1 MRRFQRFLLLPFLM
15 LLLAGT
21 ASICSA
27 VEFDSLSG
35 PADFDWSY
43 EIPVKLTGQAEI
55 PLRLEVDHLSVAQ
68 RQDGAWQFTVY
79 PYVYGKEGRTRH
91 YLVESSGIYVPVSGH
106 FQNMIPADAMRFQT
120 VVWSAEG
127 QEQIYAIKRM
137 TVSGM
142 AAADRN
148 IYTGSFKDLIFDVWA
163 ETETGIR
170 RLTNIEKKWVAGSS
184 VSASPVADFALALR
198 SWSMGGLEP
207 EWPFTLNI
215 PDDTPHP
222 LTIRFETAPIPE
234 AVTNGEY
241 WGSLITPYVIDA
253 EGTKKYFAD
262 FDGMYKPV
270 SGFHLLRARKE
281 NRLLSFHITF
291 FDVKLADQVR
301 AIHTIRLPLLTKPSR
316 QANKVRGNFRNL
328 NYEIYVETDSGIRS
342 LESIQK
348 KWIFGDI
355 IHADPPA
362 MFALVYLPGSLSSR
376 TYEPG
381 EIVHVTPRPPAAE
394 KAPLQVEKKARPEKK
409 AESRKVIKK
418 PMVEEP
424 ALVVEEATEKAPEPE
439 PAAKEAPVTEAVQ
452 EEKLA
457 PEPEQE
463 VKAEPITE
471 AVQKEEPQPPA
482 KPAVEGLVFSMY
494 DVPMAAKRMLRR
506 NKPILVSGAS
516 VNGKDASLLADLF
529 DDHFTIKQTSG
540 EHFAE
545 GDEVSFTLQV
555 PGLAPM
561 QILMIAGEP
570 VIPEYTVQHQLQ
582 IAVTDNQGK
591 PLQGIPLQA
600 SYSDGRPDAIIG
612 TSDADGIIH
621 FNPKLH
627 TEELTLKFTGN
638 DSFRA
643 SVPVEI
649 QLSDNDAVRE
659 VHIKLSPQ
667 VSRQDVTFKVV
678 DPCANLIDDA
688 TIKMEL
694 LNGDASTVLTAD
706 PATETGFYNGSL
718 PAEPTDRFRYTVSA
732 PGFQTS
738 DPASL
743 SLANASSVITVELAP
758 QPLPAEL
765 KFIITKKEAGKNTRL
780 NNAKGTISYQD
791 GSCTLHSVKLRY
803 NRADTTYSARTDTT
817 PATRITLQASAG
829 SEFERYIGP
838 VSSASSTVVMNQA
851 KPFLYVVINPNN
863 QLKRG
868 PIRKNP
874 SLNFKRFKEKFLDM
888 IISLDMEEEWHKQF
902 SKIFI
907 YSVNKNQ
914 PPNILRQP
922 GDLKANWVDSGFRK
936 SILNKIQLRNS
947 FVPYKDVVGMVSSS
961 LSRYGFADDK
971 PVRGVLVYILGAP
984 PTAIEDPYED
994 LIPLQKLMADERI
1007 IGIVAQYADSSS
1019 RERQDFT
1026 SDSEVF
1032 RNLRLLEMNID
1043 QEFNDLYFGA
1053 SMEYV
1058 KELLG
1063 TLLRNHR

>member
-1 MRRFQRFLLLPFLM
+1 MM
-15 LLLAGT
+15 LLLAAT

-43 EIPVKLTGQAEI
+43 EIPVKLTGQTDM
-55 PLRLEVDHLSVAQ
+55 PLHLEVDLLSVAQ

-79 PYVYGKEGRTRH
+79 PYVYGKEGRSRH

-106 FQNMIPADAMRFQT
+106 FQNIIPADAMRFQA
-120 VVWSAEG
+120 VVWSTEG

-170 RLTNIEKKWVAGSS
+170 KLTNIEKKWVAGSS
-184 VSASPVADFALALR
+184 VSASPVAKYALALR
-198 SWSMGGLEP
+198 SWSLGGLEP

-215 PDDTPHP
+215 PNDTPHP

-241 WGSLITPYVIDA
+241 WGSLVTPYVVDA
-253 EGTKKYFAD
+253 AGTKKYFAD

-281 NRLLSFHITF
+281 DRILSFHITF
-291 FDVKLADQVR
+291 FDVKLAQQVR
-301 AIHTIRLPLLTKPSR
+301 AIHTIRLPLLTKPGR
-316 QANKVRGNFRNL
+316 QANKVRGNFRNF
-328 NYEIYVETDSGIRS
+328 NYEVYVETDSGIRS
-342 LESIQK
+342 LQNIQK

-381 EIVHVTPRPPAAE
+381 EIVHQAPRPP
-394 KAPLQVEKKARPEKK
+394 LEKKVRPEKK
-409 AESRKVIKK
+409 PTPKKVIKK
-418 PMVEEP
+418 PAAAEP
-424 ALVVEEATEKAPEPE
+424 AFVVEKAIQKTPTPR
-439 PAAKEAPVTEAVQ
+439 PAIKAAPLTEAVQ

-457 PEPEQE
+457 PKPDMQ
-463 VKAEPITE
+463 VKAVPITK
-471 AVQKEEPQPPA
+471 AVQKEEPQPAPQPPV
-482 KPAVEGLVFSMY
+482 KPAVESLVFSMY
-494 DVPMAAKRMLRR
+494 DVPMAAKKMLRR
-506 NKPILVSGAS
+506 NKQPILVSGAT
-516 VNGKDASLLADLF
+516 VNGKSASLLADLF
-529 DDHFTIKQTSG
+529 VDHFAIKQTSG
-540 EHFAE
+540 KHFRA

-555 PGLAPM
+555 PGLAAT

-570 VIPEYTVQHQLQ
+570 VIPDYTVQHQLR
-582 IAVTDNQGK
+582 IAVTDNQGR
-591 PLQGIPLQA
+591 PLQGIPLRA

-612 TSDADGIIH
+612 TSDANGMLL
-621 FNPKLH
+621 FNPKIH
-627 TEELTLKFTGN
+627 TEALSIQFTGN
-638 DSFRA
+638 DVFLESM
-643 SVPVEI
+643 PVEI
-649 QLSDNDAVRE
+649 VLSDDDAVRE
-659 VHIKLSPQ
+659 VRIKLSPQ
-667 VSRQDVTFKVV
+667 VSRQAVTFRIV

-688 TIKMEL
+688 AIKMEL
-694 LNGDASTVLTAD
+694 LNGAASAILTAD
-706 PATETGFYNGSL
+706 PAKEAGFYSGSL

-732 PGFQTS
+732 PGFQAS
-738 DPASL
+738 NPASL
-743 SLANASSVITVELAP
+743 SLANASSVITVELMP

-765 KFIITKKEAGKNTRL
+765 KFIITKKEAGKSTKL
-780 NNAKGTISYQD
+780 NNAKGAISYQD
-791 GSCTLHSVKLRY
+791 GSCKLHSARLHY
-803 NRADTTYSARTDTT
+803 NRADTTYSAGTDTT

-829 SEFERYIGP
+829 TEFERYIGP

-874 SLNFKRFKEKFLDM
+874 SLNFKRFKEKFLDL

-902 SKIFI
+902 GKIFI

-914 PPNILRQP
+914 PPNVLRRP

-936 SILNKIQLRNS
+936 SILDKIQLRNS
-947 FVPYKDVVGMVSSS
+947 FVPYKDVVSMVSSS
-961 LSRYGFADDK
+961 LNRYGFAADR

-994 LIPLQKLMADERI
+994 LVPLQKLMADERI

-1019 RERQDFT
+1019 RNRQDFT